1 MHITIVTGDKI
12 PSIKYGGVQRVVWCL
27 GKELHKRGHK
37 VTFIAGKGSYCP
49 FAEVVEIN
57 PDKDLKEQI
66 PTNADI
72 VHFNIPVPEGFTRP
86 HLLTIHGNGI
96 PQNADKN
103 LVFVS
108 QNQANRFGSQSFVYN
123 GLDWDEYG
131 QVDLT
136 LSRKRFHFLGK
147 AAWKVKNLR
156 GAIAVTKQIP
166 GGELDVLGGHRLNL
180 KMGFRFTWSPRIH
193 FHGMVDDRLKK
204 IIMQQSKSAVFL
216 MPGLLFGFMFVA
228 AIKFRKSPFDLS
240 TSHHAH
246 QEMVMGITT
255 EMSGANLAI
264 INLGEYYEMVL
275 MLGLFFLFF
284 ANKNWQSW
292 IVAAVLC
299 LVIFLLE
306 TLWDN
311 VSARLKWK
319 KVLYGCWTVTFVAGG
334 VNLLILMLT
343 H

>member
-136 LSRKRFHFLGK
+136 LPRKRFHFLGK

-166 GGELDVLGGHRLNL
+166 GGELEVLGGHRLNL

-204 IIMQQSKSAVFL
+204 IIMQQSK
-216 MPGLLFGFMFVA
+216 GLIFPVTWHEPFG
-228 AIKFRKSPFDLS
+228 
-240 TSHHAH
+240 
-246 QEMVMGITT
+246 
-255 EMSGANLAI
+255 LAI
-264 INLGEYYEMVL
+264 TESLYMGAPVFGTPYGSLPELVTPEVGFLTNHEQQMAEHIESHIYSPKTCHEYARDLFNSSVMTDAYLKKYEAILNGESLNETIPCIKDISRNLP
-275 MLGLFFLFF
+275 
-284 ANKNWQSW
+284 W
-292 IVAAVLC
+292 IQQ
-299 LVIFLLE
+299 
-306 TLWDN
+306 
-311 VSARLKWK
+311 
-319 KVLYGCWTVTFVAGG
+319 
-334 VNLLILMLT
+334 
-343 H
+343 

>member
-96 PQNADKN
+96 PKNADKN

-136 LSRKRFHFLGK
+136 LPRKRFHFLGK

-204 IIMQQSKSAVFL
+204 IIMQQSK
-216 MPGLLFGFMFVA
+216 GLIFPVTWHEPFG
-228 AIKFRKSPFDLS
+228 
-240 TSHHAH
+240 
-246 QEMVMGITT
+246 
-255 EMSGANLAI
+255 LAI
-264 INLGEYYEMVL
+264 TESLYMGAPVFGTPYGSLPELVTPEVGFLTNHEQQMAEHIESHAYSPKTCHEYARDLFNSSVMTDAYLKKYEAILNGESLNETIPCIKDISRNLP
-275 MLGLFFLFF
+275 
-284 ANKNWQSW
+284 W
-292 IVAAVLC
+292 IQQ
-299 LVIFLLE
+299 
-306 TLWDN
+306 
-311 VSARLKWK
+311 
-319 KVLYGCWTVTFVAGG
+319 
-334 VNLLILMLT
+334 
-343 H
+343 

>member
-27 GKELHKRGHK
+27 GKELYKRGHK

-96 PQNADKN
+96 PKNADKN

-136 LSRKRFHFLGK
+136 LPRKRFHFLGK

-204 IIMQQSKSAVFL
+204 IIMQQSK
-216 MPGLLFGFMFVA
+216 GLIFPVTWHEPFG
-228 AIKFRKSPFDLS
+228 
-240 TSHHAH
+240 
-246 QEMVMGITT
+246 
-255 EMSGANLAI
+255 LAI
-264 INLGEYYEMVL
+264 TESLYMGAPVFGTPYGSLPELVTPEVGFLTNHEQQMAEHIESHAYSPKTCHEYARDLFNSSVMTDAYLKKYEAILNGESLNETIPCIKDISRNLP
-275 MLGLFFLFF
+275 
-284 ANKNWQSW
+284 W
-292 IVAAVLC
+292 IQQ
-299 LVIFLLE
+299 
-306 TLWDN
+306 
-311 VSARLKWK
+311 
-319 KVLYGCWTVTFVAGG
+319 
-334 VNLLILMLT
+334 
-343 H
+343 